1 MCLTSTTGA
10 KSSFATV
17 AIFAFLWSYN
27 DLFTQSF
34 FLRYPQERAI
44 TGLLNEISSQ
54 AGVNY
59 GLMAAS
65 VVLVVIPVLI
75 VYVCL
80 QKHIIKGLTAG
91 AVKGKNRDRKPKRG
105 STMYRVV
112 LIDDERLI
120 LEGLTKVVR
129 WQDWDCEVVGS
140 AGDARS
146 GAELIRSLQPRIL
159 FTDIRMPGQDGLTM
173 LAGLRS
179 EFPDLQVTVLTGY
192 RDFSYAQEAIRL
204 GVTRFLLKPSK
215 MEEIHEAL
223 TAMTVRLARGARND
237 ASPDDG
243 EAESES
249 SRAGSFLVNQAMN
262 YMKQHFTEK
271 LTLQEV
277 ADACYVSQWHL
288 SKLLN
293 RYTEKSFY
301 DILNGLRIEEA
312 KKLLA
317 DPSLKVGEI
326 GERVGYVDMAH
337 FSRVFKK
344 LTDMSANEY
353 RNSL

>member
-1 MCLTSTTGA
+1 
-10 KSSFATV
+10 
-17 AIFAFLWSYN
+17 
-27 DLFTQSF
+27 
-34 FLRYPQERAI
+34 
-44 TGLLNEISSQ
+44 
-54 AGVNY
+54 
-59 GLMAAS
+59 
-65 VVLVVIPVLI
+65 
-75 VYVCL
+75 
-80 QKHIIKGLTAG
+80 
-91 AVKGKNRDRKPKRG
+91 
-105 STMYRVV
+105 MYRVV

-129 WQDWDCEVVGS
+129 WADWDCEVVGT

-146 GAELIRSLQPRIL
+146 GAELIRSLRPQIL

-215 MEEIHEAL
+215 MDEIREAL
-223 TAMTVRLARGARND
+223 TAMTERLMKTAPAGEAD
-237 ASPDDG
+237 GGETQSG
-243 EAESES
+243 EAEAENNH
-249 SRAGSFLVNQAMN
+249 AGSFLVNQAMG
-262 YMKQHFTEK
+262 YMKQHFAEK

-293 RYTEKSFY
+293 RYSGKSFY

-312 KKLLA
+312 KRLLA